1 MLRWR
6 WRGSRG
12 VVTLLVF
19 FSKVRVGEVKG
30 RWLMVDCVNDEL

>member
-12 VVTLLVF
+12 LVTFLV

-30 RWLMVDCVNDEL
+30 MVDG

>member
-12 VVTLLVF
+12 LVTLLF
-19 FSKVRVGEVKG
+19 FLFPGGAVYGEEGGGVVRERG
-30 RWLMVDCVNDEL
+30 W

>member
-12 VVTLLVF
+12 LVTLLVF
-19 FSKVRVGEVKG
+19 SKGRGGEVKG
-30 RWLMVDCVNDEL
+30 MVDCLNNEL